1 MRPLGFSRFFPIS
14 IILISNLTSTCF
26 KSKTRRWKNYLFRL
40 TSYTF
45 GRKRSLL
52 WRFNHLLI
60 IKSRKK
66 FKVTKSKRYIVRK
79 EIMGTSEKIRSGYL
93 LYRTCIFSIIVIIF
107 KLVMLMTCSCRTLYR
122 HRMISKLSK
131 NLFLFSTIWTLMY
144 K

>member
-1 MRPLGFSRFFPIS
+1 M
-14 IILISNLTSTCF
+14 
-26 KSKTRRWKNYLFRL
+26 
-40 TSYTF
+40 
-45 GRKRSLL
+45 L

-107 KLVMLMTCSCRTLYR
+107 KLVMQIKRIINI
-122 HRMISKLSK
+122 ISKVGIQIKLIIK
-131 NLFLFSTIWTLMY
+131 IIFKL
-144 K
+144 